1 MQCNLCPRKCNAVRT
16 EETNENGFCK
26 MPLLPKVARAALH
39 FWEEPCISGKNGS
52 GTVFFSGCSLG
63 CVYCQN
69 EEISHGGKG
78 ENVTYDR
85 LAEIFRE
92 LESQGAHN
100 INLVTPTHYIPA
112 IINAF
117 EIYRPRIPVVYN
129 GSGYESV
136 EALRLIE
143 PYIDIYL
150 LDFKYFSSER
160 AFLYSGAADYPE
172 TAKQAISFA
181 YSKKQKPSYRD
192 GIMTSGLIIRHL
204 LLPQGTKDAMAVF
217 DWVRVNTPGATFS
230 LMSQYIPC
238 GKAKEM
244 PPLDRRVTAREYD
257 KVIDYMAST
266 GFEAIYIQERDSA
279 DQRFIPPFDGS
290 GVSRSTKR

>member
-16 EETNENGFCK
+16 NETNENGFCR
-26 MPLLPKVARAALH
+26 MPLLPRVARAALH

-69 EEISHGGKG
+69 EEISHGGEGKT
-78 ENVTYDR
+78 VTYNR

-143 PYIDIYL
+143 PYIDVFL
-150 LDFKYFSSER
+150 LDFKYFSRDR
-160 AFLYSGAADYPE
+160 ALLYSGAADYPE
-172 TAKQAISFA
+172 IAKQAISFA
-181 YSKKQKPSYRD
+181 YSKKEMPSLIG
-192 GIMTSGLIIRHL
+192 GIMQKGVIIRHL
-204 LLPQGTKDAMAVF
+204 LLPQGTKDAMAIF
-217 DWVRVNTPGATFS
+217 DWVRENAPYAYFS
-230 LMSQYIPC
+230 MMSQYTPC
-238 GKAKEM
+238 GKVAFM
-244 PPLDRRVTAREYD
+244 PPLDRRVTAREYE
-257 KVIDYMAST
+257 KVLDHMIQC
-266 GFEAIYIQERDSA
+266 GFENIFIQERQSA
-279 DQRFIPPFDGS
+279 DAQYIPSFDGE
-290 GVSRSTKR
+290 GV

>member
-1 MQCNLCPRKCNAVRT
+1 MKCNLCPRQCNAVRT
-16 EETNENGFCK
+16 EEKNENGFCR

-69 EEISHGGKG
+69 EEISHGGEGKT
-78 ENVTYDR
+78 VTYNR

-92 LESQGAHN
+92 LEAQGAHN

-129 GSGYESV
+129 GGGYESV

-143 PYIDIYL
+143 PYIDVFL
-150 LDFKYFSSER
+150 LDFKYFSRDR
-160 AFLYSGAADYPE
+160 ALLYSGATDYPE
-172 TAKQAISFA
+172 IAKQAISFA
-181 YSKKQKPSYRD
+181 YSKKEKPSYRD

-238 GKAKEM
+238 GRAENM
-244 PPLDRRVTAREYD
+244 PPINRKITKREYE
-257 KVIDYMAST
+257 KVVQYMAQT
-266 GFEAIYIQERDSA
+266 DFENVFFQERESA
-279 DQRFIPPFDGS
+279 DIQYIPSFNGQ
-290 GVSRSTKR
+290 GV